1 MNANRGNDSFPTAQ
15 EEQALAETREH
26 FTEHL
31 NQFSES
37 QAEIRRIEK
46 DLSRLA
52 LAVNLTTSRTA
63 PSRIRFQTDDGASWY
78 ASVEL
83 MHNCWKYCTPV
94 AIRPELAPGSA
105 DRRKRGLALLVNTL
119 LPNKLNSSILN
130 EVSEFAC
137 CRLQQDK
144 ALNKAG
150 EYSFDLYE
158 LNGLPYL
165 QFVDRNLDSD
175 GELRGQIKV

>member
-1 MNANRGNDSFPTAQ
+1 MNANRFNDSFPTAL
-15 EEQALAETREH
+15 EEHALSETRER

-37 QAEIRRIEK
+37 RGEMRRLEQE
-46 DLSRLA
+46 LSRRA

-63 PSRIRFQTDDGASWY
+63 PMRIRFQTDDGASWY

-83 MHNCWKYCTPV
+83 MRNCWKYCTPV
-94 AIRPELAPGSA
+94 AIRAELATGSA

-130 EVSEFAC
+130 EVSE
-137 CRLQQDK
+137 
-144 ALNKAG
+144 
-150 EYSFDLYE
+150 
-158 LNGLPYL
+158 
-165 QFVDRNLDSD
+165 
-175 GELRGQIKV
+175 

>member
-1 MNANRGNDSFPTAQ
+1 MNANRFNDSFPTAL

-37 QAEIRRIEK
+37 RGEMRRIEK

-63 PSRIRFQTDDGASWY
+63 PMRIRFQTDDGGSWY

-83 MHNCWKYCTPV
+83 MRNCWACY
-94 AIRPELAPGSA
+94 RPTTAG
-105 DRRKRGLALLVNTL
+105 T
-119 LPNKLNSSILN
+119 
-130 EVSEFAC
+130 EFAVVEMP
-137 CRLQQDK
+137 
-144 ALNKAG
+144 ASVG
-150 EYSFDLYE
+150 T
-158 LNGLPYL
+158 
-165 QFVDRNLDSD
+165 
-175 GELRGQIKV
+175 